1 MDHRRSN
8 PLVRVFFLLLIL
20 ALGFSS
26 ARAAQDV
33 WEGVERIVA
42 IGDIH
47 GDYERFLKLLQDAGL
62 INAKRKWI
70 GGKAHL
76 VQTGDV
82 VDRGPQSRKV
92 MDLLIRLERQA
103 RKAKG
108 HVHALIGNHEAMN
121 IYGDLRYVSPEEY
134 AAFQDRESENRRKIF
149 YDRHI
154 ERLRDSPPLESLPP
168 FDPSYQR
175 EWESRHPLGFFEHRF
190 EVGPNGRY
198 GKWIRGHNTVIRI
211 NDTNFLH
218 GGISPKYAGHSL
230 RLINDRVRE
239 ELEDF
244 SKLEAGIVTDMEG
257 PLWYRGLAQ
266 DSEEEVEPS
275 LDAILTRH
283 GVKTIVMGHTVT
295 WGAVMPRLGARVVL
309 IDVGLSAFY
318 GGRFACL
325 LIEKGRNYALHRGKK
340 LELPTDSGS
349 GLICYLKEAAALD
362 PEPSPLLELLR
373 KIETPQVSSLGR

>member
-1 MDHRRSN
+1 M
-8 PLVRVFFLLLIL
+8 FFLLLIL

-42 IGDIH
+42 IGDVH
-47 GDYERFLKLLQDAGL
+47 GDYERFVKLIQEAGL

-70 GGKAHL
+70 GGRAHL
-76 VQTGDV
+76 VQTGDG

-108 HVHALIGNHEAMN
+108 YVHALIGNHEAMN
-121 IYGDLRYVSPEEY
+121 IYGDLSYVSPEEY
-134 AAFQDRESENRRKIF
+134 AAFQDRESEKRRKIF

-154 ERLRDSPPLESLPP
+154 ERLRDSPPPEGLPT
-168 FDPSYQR
+168 FDLSYQR

-190 EVGPNGRY
+190 EFGPNGRY
-198 GKWIRGHNTVIRI
+198 GQWIRGHNTVIRI
-211 NDTNFLH
+211 NDTIFLH

-230 RLINDRVRE
+230 RQINDRVRE

-244 SKLEAGIVTDMEG
+244 SKLEAGVVTDMEG
-257 PLWYRGLAQ
+257 PLWYRDLAQ
-266 DSEEEVEPS
+266 GAEEGVEPY
-275 LDAILTRH
+275 LDAILTWH

-295 WGAVMPRLGARVVL
+295 SGAVMPRFGARVVL

-340 LELPTDSGS
+340 LELPRDSGL
-349 GLICYLKEAAALD
+349 GLIRYLKEAAALD
-362 PEPSPLLELLR
+362 PSPSGLNPFIRKLEAR
-373 KIETPQVSSLGR
+373 QSRPATP